1 MDYIKLTKEL
11 LVNLDELNDKI
22 ITEFIGLKLK
32 LYPYLILDSKNKQK
46 KIKVLIKIQLKK
58 ICFNDLKKLFIN

>member
-11 LVNLDELNDKI
+11 LVNLDELNGKI

-32 LYPYLILDSKNKQK
+32 LYPYLMLDSKK
-46 KIKVLIKIQLKK
+46 
-58 ICFNDLKKLFIN
+58 